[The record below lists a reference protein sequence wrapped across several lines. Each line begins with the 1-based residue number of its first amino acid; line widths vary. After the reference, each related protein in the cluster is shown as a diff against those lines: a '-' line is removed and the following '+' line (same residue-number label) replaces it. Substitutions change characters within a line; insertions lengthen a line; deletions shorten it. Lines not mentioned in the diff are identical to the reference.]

1 MEILRKVTVPSGSV
15 YIYDPL
21 HPVDG
26 SVLRIEFAIL
36 ESWGDVS
43 EYLRELS
50 VPNSIQ
56 LSPRCE
62 HGESIAISVHISRCK
77 PPSCNTPSIPFDR
90 QSDKAIY
97 DFVRKHTFVRP
108 QSNGVRLIEAER
120 VRQIEELGCT
130 AEKDDCYED
139 SQLLNAAVGYMV
151 GNQAGSTGFKG
162 PTIWPWLAGSQ
173 KRGVGIRNLT
183 KAGALIAA
191 EIDRLTRLEA
201 KEASNG

>member
-36 ESWGDVS
+36 ESWGDAS

-56 LSPRCE
+56 LSLKCE
-62 HGESIAISVHISRCK
+62 HAESIAISVHISQCK
-77 PPSCNTPSIPFDR
+77 PPSCNTPSTPFDS
-90 QSDKAIY
+90 QNYKAIY
-97 DFVRKHTFVRP
+97 DLVRKHTFVRP

-120 VRQIEELGCT
+120 DRQIEELGCT

-139 SQLLNAAVGYMV
+139 SQLINAAMCYVA
-151 GNQAGSTGFKG
+151 GNKTGNTGFRG
-162 PTIWPWLAGSQ
+162 PRIWPWGH
-173 KRGVGIRNLT
+173 KYWKPGTEIRNLT